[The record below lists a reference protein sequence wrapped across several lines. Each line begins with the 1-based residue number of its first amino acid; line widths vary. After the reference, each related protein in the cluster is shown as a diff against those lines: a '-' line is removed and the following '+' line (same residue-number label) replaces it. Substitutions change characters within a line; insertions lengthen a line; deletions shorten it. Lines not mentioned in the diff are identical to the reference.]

1 MEPRPN
7 MGIGEPLDLNRARWR
22 TAWEQLDRAI
32 SAELSWAEIA
42 ESTTGIPVAAR
53 RDVWAALKADQERG
67 PFTDSEYQ
75 EVVAHFRSLVSE
87 TDRAIRRAVQW
98 GGVSE
103 RFVRSLAAN
112 SLGLSDEELDKI
124 TAPTS

>member
-1 MEPRPN
+1 

-32 SAELSWAEIA
+32 SAERSWAEIA

-67 PFTDSEYQ
+67 SLTDSEYQ

-87 TDRAIRRAVQW
+87 TDRAIQRAVQW